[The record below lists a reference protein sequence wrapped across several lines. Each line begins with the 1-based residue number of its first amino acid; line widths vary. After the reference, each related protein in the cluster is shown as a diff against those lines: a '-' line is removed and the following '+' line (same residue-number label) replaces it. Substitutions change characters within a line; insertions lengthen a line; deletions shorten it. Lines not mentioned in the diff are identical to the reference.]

1 MMNEDRKCPKCGEDL
16 RLFED
21 TNRTS
26 VGGVPDTSVVLLWK
40 CSNPK
45 CEYAEHAD

>member
-1 MMNEDRKCPKCGEDL
+1 MSELHKCPKCGEDL

-26 VGGVPDTSVVLLWK
+26 VGGVPDTSVVMLWK
-40 CSNPK
+40 CPK
-45 CEYAEHAD
+45 CEYVEAAD